1 MKTKQRIAVVL
12 VLLMSLVISGCGPG
26 QLFGP
31 TLTPTPTPLTDEEF
45 TEFAREV
52 CNALETEITPLIG
65 TIDFASGADAYRK
78 AADALAALEIT
89 EQSAPQG
96 THLRSGLAELAD
108 STDIVD
114 KALTEALTKA
124 NFDTPVTVMFT
135 IGGKVY
141 AYSGMIFNMTWLEI
155 EPDLILDWFATQEL
169 VREAAISLELEQCAI
184 EW

>member
-52 CNALETEITPLIG
+52 CSALETEIASLDTL
-65 TIDFASGADAYRK
+65 DFSSRADAYRQ
-78 AADALAALEIT
+78 AADALAALELT
-89 EQSAPQG
+89 EQSTPQG
-96 THLRSGLAELAD
+96 TRLRSGLAELAD
-108 STDIVD
+108 SSDIVG

-141 AYSGMIFNMTWLEI
+141 AYSGMIFNITWLEI
-155 EPDLILDWFATQEL
+155 ETDLILDWFATQEL